1 MKKQLMTGALTLT
14 MMMGTMGMA
23 MAAGDVLP
31 AVETVS
37 AQAITVSTVEMGMIQ
52 QDDSVKMTMKDAKLY
67 TAEQY
72 EADLIEMKDDLAA
85 QVAEGTLT
93 QAEADRVLVQMNETL
108 GGIKDGTI
116 EMYQVE
122 MVDENGE
129 VTGVVCF
136 TDAVKLLDAET
147 IEMVKSVN
155 AEVEVEGDILPMTN
169 VTITK

>member
-37 AQAITVSTVEMGMIQ
+37 AQAIAVSTVEMGMIQ
-52 QDDSVKMTMKDAKLY
+52 QDDSVKMTMKKAKLY

-72 EADLIEMKDDLAA
+72 EADLIEMKDNLAV
-85 QVAEGTLT
+85 QVVEGTLT
-93 QAEADRVLVQMNETL
+93 QAEADRVLAQMNETL
-108 GGIKDGTI
+108 GEMKAGAI
-116 EMYQVE
+116 EIYQVE
-122 MVDENGE
+122 RVNENGE

-136 TDAVKLLDAET
+136 TDEVNLLDAET
-147 IEMVKSVN
+147 IEMGKLVN
-155 AEVEVEGDILPMTN
+155 AEVKVAGDILPMTN